1 MAAKTY
7 KITAETGIHAQSAV
21 YLVNEAIKYNS
32 NILLEVEGKKINMKS
47 IMGVMSLGVYQGAII
62 TIHAEGSDEE
72 QAIAG
77 IENQIYQL
85 KIGKEY

>member
-1 MAAKTY
+1 MAEKTF
-7 KITAETGIHAQSAV
+7 KITAETGIQAQRAV

-47 IMGVMSLGVYQGAII
+47 IMGVMSLGVYQGAVI
-62 TIHAEGSDEE
+62 TVHADGSDENL
-72 QAIAG
+72 AISG

-85 KIGKEY
+85 KLGKEY

>member
-1 MAAKTY
+1 
-7 KITAETGIHAQSAV
+7 
-21 YLVNEAIKYNS
+21 
-32 NILLEVEGKKINMKS
+32 
-47 IMGVMSLGVYQGAII
+47 MGVMSLGVYQGAII

>member
-1 MAAKTY
+1 MAEKTF

-47 IMGVMSLGVYQGAII
+47 IMGVMSLGVYQGAVI
-62 TIHAEGSDEE
+62 TVHADGSDENL
-72 QAIAG
+72 AISG

>member
-1 MAAKTY
+1 MAEKTF
-7 KITAETGIHAQSAV
+7 KTTAETGIHAQSAV

-47 IMGVMSLGVYQGAII
+47 IMGVMSLGVYQGAVI
-62 TIHAEGSDEE
+62 TVHADGSDENL
-72 QAIAG
+72 AISG

-85 KIGKEY
+85 KLGKEY